1 MRNDPAGPPARS
13 PGDTHGQPGIGDSQS
28 PGGRPFRIRS
38 SHHLEILAEQLAER
52 MRHAPPEPL
61 EPERIV
67 VPDPLIGQW
76 LQLRIASR
84 LGVAAHLRIE
94 QPAEFAWTT
103 MRSELDGLAD
113 RSVYGPPYLRWRI
126 FDRLERWEGEDEVS
140 RYLADGDPR
149 KRFEL
154 ADRLARAYDRCR
166 IFRPQSIRDW
176 QRGGSGEWHAR
187 LWADLAAGDT
197 KPRHWVDAIDRFRQ
211 ALASRTAAATRP
223 RISFFHVTGLS
234 PTYVEFLRLASAVM
248 DLELYLWRPTHRFWS
263 HPAPKQAGGYYDE
276 DCELVEAWGRSARD
290 QQYLLRS
297 ASANANANANLDDD
311 DAATDGPTG
320 DTRLHWLHRDILGAA
335 VAPQSMDASNDP
347 SWNARGGAS
356 ASGETVAGP
365 ARAGAAV
372 APDDS
377 LQVHVCHSPTREVE
391 VLHDRLLGLFAA
403 HEDIEP
409 ADVLIL
415 TPEIDTYA
423 PLIEAVFGAA
433 DDAIPFDIGR
443 QRLKEGAALTA
454 FLDLLDLPG
463 SRYAATTVLA
473 PLAAEVVRGRFGIDG
488 PGLEL
493 VRDAVTRAAV
503 RWGLDG
509 DHQGTLETPA
519 PPNHN
524 WRHGLRRLLLGYA
537 MEEGDT
543 LVEGATPSSLDRWG
557 FHTGANDYE
566 LFGRF
571 ARYAELAFNFEDT
584 AGGERT
590 AAEWAELLRT
600 NVLDRFFVDPTT
612 LASDGAREVYTV
624 DRLIE
629 EFANECD
636 DAGAEGPVPF
646 AVIRDVLR
654 QQAVKASRATPR
666 LAEGVTVSDL
676 ASGRIFP
683 ARVVCAIGLNDRT
696 FPRGQGAA
704 PFGFLA
710 ELFDGEAHRPGD
722 RLRRDEDR
730 LAFLEAV
737 LSARDSFIV
746 TYTGR
751 DLQEGGPIPPS
762 VVLSEL
768 LSHLAAKLAVAEAG
782 GRPKHGQA
790 SRFETVHP
798 LQPFS
803 PRYFPRTDRTS
814 GDTDADL
821 WSYSQPMAD
830 TAAASGESGGPP
842 DRFEGELDTEAADR
856 AVDEIELEELI
867 RFAYSPSKHFAANR
881 LGLKLDRRRDE
892 LADDE
897 PLALDNLQSWQLKDS
912 LSRREG
918 QEAERSAAWSEA
930 SGFLPPGNLGKME
943 QQRIAAEWE
952 ELAKALEP
960 YAEHRNARP
969 RILDLD
975 LGKHRVVGAVERFHE
990 QRGELLWWRV
1000 GGIRPKDELEVWLRL
1015 LTLTCATGQPL
1026 TAKVFG
1032 LRGEVVKET
1041 ITGPPPEQARSHL
1054 VAWLENWETGRNR
1067 PLPFF
1072 ATTSR
1077 EWLEK
1082 APPEP
1087 VADSSASGAAQTG
1100 NGAARRATDGPLP
1113 GAPAS
1118 PTASQGSP
1126 PPNPRPDDKAND
1138 AALKAWTSDYGEGS
1152 DACHALIFG
1161 DDPTGEEFE
1170 TLARKL
1176 LSPLVGAKR

>member
-1 MRNDPAGPPARS
+1 MS
-13 PGDTHGQPGIGDSQS
+13 PFS
-28 PGGRPFRIRS
+28 IRT
-38 SHHLEILAEQLAER
+38 SHRLELLAKQLAER
-52 MRHAPPEPL
+52 MQKAPPEPL

-76 LQLRIASR
+76 LQLDIASR

-94 QPAEFAWTT
+94 QPAEFAWAT
-103 MRSELDGLAD
+103 MRNELDDLAD

-126 FDRLERWEGEDEVS
+126 FDRLESWEGDDEVS
-140 RYLADGDPR
+140 RYLADGEPR

-166 IFRPQSIRDW
+166 VFRPRSIRDW
-176 QRGGSGEWHAR
+176 QRGESDEWHAR

-197 KPRHWVDAIDRFRQ
+197 KPRHWVDAIDRFRE
-211 ALASRTAAATRP
+211 ALTGRPAPATRP
-223 RISFFHVTGLS
+223 RVSFFHVTGLS
-234 PTYVEFLRLASAVM
+234 PTYVEFLRLASGVM
-248 DLELYLWRPTHRFWS
+248 DLDLYVWRPTHRFWS
-263 HPAPKQAGGYYDE
+263 HPAPKHAGGYYDE

-290 QQYLLRS
+290 QQHLLRS
-297 ASANANANANLDDD
+297 AYADADASVDDPP
-311 DAATDGPTG
+311 TDGPAG
-320 DTRLHWLHRDILGAA
+320 DTRLHRLQREILETTE
-335 VAPQSMDASNDP
+335 V
-347 SWNARGGAS
+347 GGAP
-356 ASGETVAGP
+356 VATP
-365 ARAGAAV
+365 ATAR
-372 APDDS
+372 PDDS
-377 LQVHVCHSPTREVE
+377 LQIHVCHSPTREIE
-391 VLHDRLLGLFAA
+391 VLQDRLLGLFAA
-403 HEDIEP
+403 HEDLQP

-433 DDAIPFDIGR
+433 NTVPFGIGR

-463 SRYAATTVLA
+463 SRYAATAVLA

-503 RWGLDG
+503 RWGRDG
-509 DHQGTLETPA
+509 EHRGPLETPA

-543 LVEGATPSSLDRWG
+543 LVEGATPASLDRWG
-557 FHTGANDYE
+557 FHTGASDYE
-566 LFGRF
+566 LFGRY
-571 ARYAELAFNFEDT
+571 ARYAEFVFGLEEWT
-584 AGGERT
+584 GGERT

-600 NVLDRFFVDPTT
+600 DVLNRFFVDPTA
-612 LASDGAREVYTV
+612 LASAGAREVYTV

-629 EFANECD
+629 EFANECA
-636 DAGAEGPVPF
+636 DAGGEGPVPF

-654 QQAVKASRATPR
+654 QQAVNASRATPR

-683 ARVVCAIGLNDRT
+683 ARVVCAVGLNDRS

-704 PFGFLA
+704 PFGFLT
-710 ELFDGEAHRPGD
+710 ELFEGDAHRPGD

-730 LAFLEAV
+730 LAFLEAI
-737 LSARDSFIV
+737 LSARDGFVV

-768 LSHLAAKLAVAEAG
+768 LSHLEAKLPLGEADNQP
-782 GRPKHGQA
+782 RHGQA
-790 SRFETVHP
+790 SRFVTVHP

-803 PRYFPRTDRTS
+803 PRYFPQTNRTS
-814 GDTDADL
+814 EDTDADL
-821 WSYSQPMAD
+821 WSYSEPMAD
-830 TAAASGESGGPP
+830 TAAASGESGDPP
-842 DRFEGELDTEAADR
+842 DRFEGELQPEKSDR
-856 AVDEIELEELI
+856 AVHEIELEELI
-867 RFAYSPSKHFAANR
+867 RFANSPSKHFAGNR
-881 LGLKLDRRRDE
+881 LGLKLDRRRDDV
-892 LADDE
+892 ADDE

-912 LSRREG
+912 LARREG
-918 QEAERSAAWSEA
+918 QEAERSTAWSEA
-930 SGFLPPGNLGKME
+930 SGLLPPGNLGKME

-952 ELAKALEP
+952 ELAEALEP
-960 YAEHRNARP
+960 YAEHRSARP

-975 LGKHRVVGAVERFHE
+975 LGKHRIVGAVERFHE
-990 QRGELLWWRV
+990 ARGELLWWRV
-1000 GGIRPKDELEVWLRL
+1000 GKIRPKDELEVWLRL
-1015 LTLTCATGQPL
+1015 LALTCAADRPL

-1032 LRGEVVKET
+1032 LRGEVEEAT
-1041 ITGPPPEQARSHL
+1041 IQGPPPELARSHL
-1054 VAWLENWETGRNR
+1054 APWLEVWETGQNR

-1082 APPEP
+1082 APDPAAAEPEHP
-1087 VADSSASGAAQTG
+1087 SASD
-1100 NGAARRATDGPLP
+1100 RRS
-1113 GAPAS
+1113 PAKR
-1118 PTASQGSP
+1118 PT
-1126 PPNPRPDDKAND
+1126 NDKATE
-1138 AALKAWTSDYGEGS
+1138 AALKEWTSDFGEGN
-1152 DACHALIFG
+1152 DPCHALIFG

-1176 LSPLVGAKR
+1176 LSPLAGAKR